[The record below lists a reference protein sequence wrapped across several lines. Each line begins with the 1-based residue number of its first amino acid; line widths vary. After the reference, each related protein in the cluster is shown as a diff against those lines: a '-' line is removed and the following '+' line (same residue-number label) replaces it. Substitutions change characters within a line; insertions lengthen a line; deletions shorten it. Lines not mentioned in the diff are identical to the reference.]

1 MRARHDTRRYPSPD
15 PLCAC
20 RRHRLQLGKDITIGG
35 PNVVSQDAVIRRNPR
50 VEFREMG
57 EGGGVLLHV
66 GSGAYHGVNEIGAL
80 IWGLLADGMTTRV
93 IVEELRTRVEDP
105 PEDLEAEVST
115 FVDEL
120 MERDLLEV
128 GDPPQG

>member
-1 MRARHDTRRYPSPD
+1 VEREDR
-15 PLCAC
+15 
-20 RRHRLQLGKDITIGG
+20 
-35 PNVVSQDAVIRRNPR
+35 VVSDDAKIKRNPR

-80 IWGLLADGMTTRV
+80 IWGLIPEGMTV
-93 IVEELRTRVEDP
+93 GEIVQELRTRVEEP
-105 PEDLEAEVST
+105 PEDLGTEVRT

-120 MERDLLEV
+120 LERDLLQI
-128 GDPPQG
+128 GDEAQG

>member
-1 MRARHDTRRYPSPD
+1 M
-15 PLCAC
+15 
-20 RRHRLQLGKDITIGG
+20 
-35 PNVVSQDAVIRRNPR
+35 VSEDAVIRRNPR

-80 IWGLLADGMTTRV
+80 IWGLIPDGMTV
-93 IVEELRTRVEDP
+93 QAIVEELRTRVEDP
-105 PEDLEAEVST
+105 PEDLESEVRT

-120 MERDLLEV
+120 VERDLLEV
-128 GDPPQG
+128 GDPAQG